1 MNEAQKLIHRLNQG
15 QSELVPGKPM
25 RDDRCGNCRWAEYED
40 DEQRSGMCH
49 FNPPAVVTIPQQD
62 RITGQ
67 VKINVQ
73 SVFAPIDRLSWCAQ
87 WQVIHRSRSET

>member
-1 MNEAQKLIHRLNQG
+1 MNHMENKGNNSKTMLHILNGDRQAI
-15 QSELVPGKPM
+15 
-25 RDDRCGNCRWAEYED
+25 RDDRCGNCRWSEYEN
-40 DEQRSGMCH
+40 DEQQSGMCH

-73 SVFAPIDRLSWCAQ
+73 SVFAPVDRLSWCAH
-87 WQVIHRSRSET
+87 WMHIP